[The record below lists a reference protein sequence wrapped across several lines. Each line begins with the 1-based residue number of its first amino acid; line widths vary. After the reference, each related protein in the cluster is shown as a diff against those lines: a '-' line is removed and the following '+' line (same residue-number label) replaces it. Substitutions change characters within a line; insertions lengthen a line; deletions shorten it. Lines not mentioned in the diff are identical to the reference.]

1 MKIFAAII
9 LLAAAPLLPDDNTKI
24 WNYIYENNFKD
35 ALTTVENSLARDT
48 ENINLLSLREVCQN
62 GLQNSKDADLTRK
75 KILGIWNKKHKES
88 FLSENYPI
96 NLATW
101 IRIVE
106 VKPSSLLIGSE
117 YFTPYPVNP
126 EKVGYF
132 YHKFTVYNRYTQE
145 PAKFYKLEKSKTTS
159 GRYKLF
165 EIDSDGKTTE
175 VADYGQTLPDI
186 RKEAN
191 TILKKLNLI

>member
-1 MKIFAAII
+1 MLI
-9 LLAAAPLLPDDNTKI
+9 AAAPLLADDNTKI
-24 WNYIYENNFKD
+24 WNYIHENKFSD
-35 ALTTVENSLARDT
+35 ALTVVDNLLSRDAD
-48 ENINLLSLREVCQN
+48 NINLLSLREVCQN
-62 GLQNSKDADLTRK
+62 GMQKNRDADLTRK
-75 KILGIWNKKHKES
+75 KILAVWNKKHKES
-88 FLSENYPI
+88 FISENYPI

-106 VKPSSLLIGSE
+106 VKPSSLLVGSE

-126 EKVGYF
+126 EKEGYF

-145 PAKFYKLEKSKTTS
+145 PAKFYKLEKSRATS

-165 EIDSDGKTTE
+165 EIEADGKTSE